1 MGGCPACGVR
11 PATCTSLCEWQRQ
24 HPAQLPHCAST
35 IRDCPL
41 FAQLQDEMDEMERD
55 EAENARLREGD
66 PLRVARERPG
76 GAAGKVSGWEGLGGG
91 F

>member
-1 MGGCPACGVR
+1 
-11 PATCTSLCEWQRQ
+11 
-24 HPAQLPHCAST
+24 
-35 IRDCPL
+35 
-41 FAQLQDEMDEMERD
+41 MDEMERD